1 MFNKYVCL
9 FSSSSFLYS
18 YPRLPCQTIGLTQD
32 FWWGHKAGRRRC
44 KTPQAHQGCPWI
56 ECREIWSMPTTFIN
70 ISSRDLSI
78 MVYRESY
85 FMCFLVFFFPWR
97 LAYLD
102 KFCVKQTSFTHDCIL
117 SKSIWNIARISLLCK
132 TRNFS
137 TEYAALQCKD
147 FIAVG
152 LVWAI

>member
-85 FMCFLVFFFPWR
+85 FMCFLFFFSLGGLHIWINFVWSR
-97 LAYLD
+97 LVLHMTVFWAKVSETLLEYLY
-102 KFCVKQTSFTHDCIL
+102 FVKHGIFQQNMQLCSVKIL
-117 SKSIWNIARISLLCK
+117 LLW
-132 TRNFS
+132 
-137 TEYAALQCKD
+137 
-147 FIAVG
+147 V
-152 LVWAI
+152 